1 MKKALIIVTAAVMMA
16 AACAREE
23 ISPVVREENAG
34 KPVAVKA
41 DTGFYVQ
48 GRTIVKLSEELT
60 GMVEQDLS
68 AGRIETRSQGMNN
81 VFADL
86 GVVKARRLFPDAGEF
101 EPRTRREG
109 LHRWYVL
116 EFSEDV
122 PVTKAGTA
130 LEGIEGVELVEP
142 VSRIGINDFNDV
154 GSASWDLKNTS
165 YPGFDINVIPV
176 WNYYTAGNSNVIVA
190 VVDGGIDLSHED
202 LAANCLTTGNYNFV
216 DDNTKITPDDH
227 GTHVAGTIGAVGNN
241 GIGIAGIAGGNYL
254 AGQAGVKL
262 MSCQVFRD
270 ETVDGKE
277 VSRSG
282 DMASAIKWGADHGA
296 VISQNSWGYNF
307 DANNDGKLTGEELE
321 RALAAEASSSIKD
334 AVTYFVKYAGCDNDG
349 NQLPDSPMKGGVVFF
364 SAGNDGITN
373 GAPANYEKVIA
384 VGSINSDGT
393 RASYSNYGDWVDIAA
408 PGTSIYSTLPSGK
421 YGSMSGTSMACPH
434 ASGVA
439 ALLVSYYGGQGFTCE
454 MLKEKLLGGSNK
466 TILPSAYNI
475 GGLLDAYG
483 AFTHGSTSAPA
494 RVSDAAASVVS
505 NTLGLEW
512 TNTADD
518 EGIPAYGALILYGT
532 DRASVESATASSHPG
547 VSALAA
553 VADAGAGEKV
563 SVSIKGLDFETDYY
577 VKMIAYSYS
586 MVYAEASQVQSFRTG
601 RNNAPEI
608 VLDANDLKIKTFE
621 NVKVTASVSEPDGH
635 NYTFTY
641 VPGSDADTFT
651 PAGAGTY
658 NISIVGK
665 RAAPGSYSAV
675 LEAKDE
681 YGLKTTCKLEYTIL
695 ENSAPVAVAEIE
707 DIVLVSSGQEF
718 TIDMKDYVTDP
729 DGETLKY
736 EVTMS
741 NDKVVHFNAREGVL
755 YGAALNYGV
764 TDVEIKAT
772 DAAGAYCVLSF
783 KVAVIDG
790 EESVRVYPNPV
801 VDVMNVATGVKAS
814 AKVTVLSA
822 AGNKV
827 FEAEAEVS
835 YTEPMTVDMK
845 SCAPGRYTVKIATGG
860 KEYVRNV
867 VKL

>member
-1 MKKALIIVTAAVMMA
+1 
-16 AACAREE
+16 
-23 ISPVVREENAG
+23 
-34 KPVAVKA
+34 
-41 DTGFYVQ
+41 
-48 GRTIVKLSEELT
+48 
-60 GMVEQDLS
+60 
-68 AGRIETRSQGMNN
+68 
-81 VFADL
+81 
-86 GVVKARRLFPDAGEF
+86 
-101 EPRTRREG
+101 
-109 LHRWYVL
+109 
-116 EFSEDV
+116 
-122 PVTKAGTA
+122 
-130 LEGIEGVELVEP
+130 
-142 VSRIGINDFNDV
+142 
-154 GSASWDLKNTS
+154 
-165 YPGFDINVIPV
+165 
-176 WNYYTAGNSNVIVA
+176 
-190 VVDGGIDLSHED
+190 
-202 LAANCLTTGNYNFV
+202 
-216 DDNTKITPDDH
+216 
-227 GTHVAGTIGAVGNN
+227 
-241 GIGIAGIAGGNYL
+241 
-254 AGQAGVKL
+254 
-262 MSCQVFRD
+262 
-270 ETVDGKE
+270 
-277 VSRSG
+277 
-282 DMASAIKWGADHGA
+282 
-296 VISQNSWGYNF
+296 
-307 DANNDGKLTGEELE
+307 
-321 RALAAEASSSIKD
+321 
-334 AVTYFVKYAGCDNDG
+334 
-349 NQLPDSPMKGGVVFF
+349 MKGGVVFF

-483 AFTHGSTSAPA
+483 AFTYGSTSAPA

-651 PAGAGTY
+651 PAGTGTY

-675 LEAKDE
+675 LEAQDE

-736 EVTMS
+736 EVTM
-741 NDKVVHFNAREGVL
+741 
-755 YGAALNYGV
+755 
-764 TDVEIKAT
+764 
-772 DAAGAYCVLSF
+772 
-783 KVAVIDG
+783 
-790 EESVRVYPNPV
+790 
-801 VDVMNVATGVKAS
+801 
-814 AKVTVLSA
+814 
-822 AGNKV
+822 
-827 FEAEAEVS
+827 
-835 YTEPMTVDMK
+835 
-845 SCAPGRYTVKIATGG
+845 
-860 KEYVRNV
+860 
-867 VKL
+867 